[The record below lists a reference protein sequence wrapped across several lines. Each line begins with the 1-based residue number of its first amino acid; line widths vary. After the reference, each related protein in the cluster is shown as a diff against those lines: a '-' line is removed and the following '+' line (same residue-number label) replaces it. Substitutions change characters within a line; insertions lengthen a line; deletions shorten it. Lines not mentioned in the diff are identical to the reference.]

1 MKNQS
6 LEMIKNIRQVFLLA
20 LLSFSFPIHAQLQ
33 KGQLVDGIAAV
44 IGNEII
50 LESDITEQENYAKA
64 QGMAAANKCEFVESL
79 LNNKFLIY
87 HAKQDTL
94 IPNRSK
100 EIREQAV
107 QKYNQIAGQFPSERA
122 MLDTYKF
129 RNATEMKNAIEKIDS
144 DGYYG
149 QSKYSRITEKTDV
162 TPNEVTDFY
171 NAYKYQLPEVK
182 DEIIL
187 SQIVMYPKLTD
198 EHKNEIINRLLKLKQ
213 EILDGESFESLAR
226 IYSED
231 EGSASNGGLY
241 KNISKGTMVKP
252 FEAAALNLQE
262 GEISDPVET
271 EYGYHIIQLVKK
283 SGKMYDARHI
293 LIKNTPTTEEIASAK
308 KELEDIKQQ
317 ILDGKISFKEA
328 AHKYSD
334 DKNTKY
340 NSGIINNEEGKTKI
354 EKTNLSANIAYQ
366 IAGYNKGDITEVFED
381 ELNRRKVVS
390 ILRIEDTIPAHQI
403 DLNIDFERVK
413 EIALNKKK
421 SEIVGKWIN
430 EGLPD
435 TFISIDKRYDS
446 CTFNSQWKKK

>member
-1 MKNQS
+1 
-6 LEMIKNIRQVFLLA
+6 
-20 LLSFSFPIHAQLQ
+20 
-33 KGQLVDGIAAV
+33 
-44 IGNEII
+44 
-50 LESDITEQENYAKA
+50 
-64 QGMAAANKCEFVESL
+64 
-79 LNNKFLIY
+79 
-87 HAKQDTL
+87 
-94 IPNRSK
+94 
-100 EIREQAV
+100 
-107 QKYNQIAGQFPSERA
+107 
-122 MLDTYKF
+122 
-129 RNATEMKNAIEKIDS
+129 
-144 DGYYG
+144 
-149 QSKYSRITEKTDV
+149 
-162 TPNEVTDFY
+162 
-171 NAYKYQLPEVK
+171 
-182 DEIIL
+182 
-187 SQIVMYPKLTD
+187 MYPKLTD

-421 SEIVGKWIN
+421 SKIVEKWIN
-430 EGLPD
+430 ERLPE
-435 TFISIDKRYDS
+435 TFISIDKRYDN